1 MLNLVGEVGW
11 QFGKDLNLSTTFEN
25 NDPKDNRLFGSG
37 GAAVH
42 LLVEPEPGFEAGRRR
57 ASLLFRPVS
66 PLIAADLPQCES
78 IRCNGSGSNCLEW
91 VGRVAP
97 NPLVGAVVLQG
108 DELVGEGFHAEFGER
123 HAEVAALEAAGSRAT
138 GGTVLV
144 TLEPCNHQG
153 KQPPCTGA
161 LIVPACA
168 KLSQRSPIPT
178 RSGRWRSST
187 DRPRHQGRNRA
198 CAEEASRQNAAFLHQ
213 FTGTERPFVA
223 LKLATTLDGKIA
235 DHAGRSRWISGPRP
249 EFVHRLRA
257 GYDAIG
263 VGGYTA
269 RTDDASLTAR
279 GSVEPRIP
287 PKRVVFDRLGDL
299 PASLTLVKTAREIP
313 TLLFTTPQASP
324 AKVDALESAGVEVHQ
339 SASLTAALGLLGR
352 QGVQSMLVEGGG
364 RMAGALLAE
373 GLVDRYYWIQ
383 SPVWLG
389 DGGIPAVE
397 GFPGSRLMEA
407 ERWQVVERR
416 ALGEDT
422 LLVGDR
428 AGCLP
433 ES

>member
-1 MLNLVGEVGW
+1 VNHFDAMGRALELAWNGW
-11 QFGKDLNLSTTFEN
+11 
-25 NDPKDNRLFGSG
+25 
-37 GAAVH
+37 
-42 LLVEPEPGFEAGRRR
+42 
-57 ASLLFRPVS
+57 
-66 PLIAADLPQCES
+66 
-78 IRCNGSGSNCLEW
+78 
-91 VGRVAP
+91 GRVAP

-123 HAEVAALEAAGSRAT
+123 HAEVAALEAAGSRAA
-138 GGTVLV
+138 GSTVLV

-153 KQPPCTGA
+153 KQPPCTTA
-161 LIVPACA
+161 LIKAGVREVVAAVADPNPEAGGGA
-168 KLSQRSPIPT
+168 AALIA
-178 RSGRWRSST
+178 
-187 DRPRHQGRNRA
+187 QGIKVEIGLR
-198 CAEEASRQNAAFLHQ
+198 AEEASRQNAAFLHQ

-235 DHAGRSRWISGPRP
+235 DHAGRSRWISGAKAR
-249 EFVHRLRA
+249 EFVHWLRA

-287 PKRVVFDRLGDL
+287 AKRVVFDRLGDL

-313 TLLFTTPQASP
+313 TLLLTTPQASP
-324 AKVDALESAGVEVHQ
+324 AKLDALESAGVEVHQ

-352 QGVQSMLVEGGG
+352 RGVQSMLVEGGG

-389 DGGIPAVE
+389 DGGVPAVE

-422 LLVGDR
+422 LLVVDR

>member
-1 MLNLVGEVGW
+1 LLQIFRSVNQFDAMGRALELAWNGW
-11 QFGKDLNLSTTFEN
+11 
-25 NDPKDNRLFGSG
+25 
-37 GAAVH
+37 
-42 LLVEPEPGFEAGRRR
+42 
-57 ASLLFRPVS
+57 
-66 PLIAADLPQCES
+66 
-78 IRCNGSGSNCLEW
+78 
-91 VGRVAP
+91 GRVAP

-123 HAEVAALEAAGSRAT
+123 HAEVAALEAAGSRAA
-138 GGTVLV
+138 GSTVLV

-153 KQPPCTGA
+153 KQPPCTAA
-161 LIVPACA
+161 LIKAGVRQVIAAVADPNPEAGGGA
-168 KLSQRSPIPT
+168 VALIA
-178 RSGRWRSST
+178 
-187 DRPRHQGRNRA
+187 QGIKVELGLRG
-198 CAEEASRQNAAFLHQ
+198 EEASRQNAAFLHQ

-235 DHAGRSRWISGPRP
+235 DHAGRSRWISGAKAR
-249 EFVHRLRA
+249 EFVHWLRA

-313 TLLFTTPQASP
+313 TLLLTTPQASP

-352 QGVQSMLVEGGG
+352 QGVQSLLVEGGG

-389 DGGIPAVE
+389 DDGVPAVE
-397 GFPGSRLMEA
+397 GIPGSRLMEA

-416 ALGEDT
+416 SLGEDT
-422 LLVGDR
+422 LLVVDR